1 MITDRQIVEIA
12 MLPRMM
18 IEFVDVGL
26 EGVNLP
32 EVKTLKVLLDESLEE
47 LFSKLDRKKRA
58 SLQRRVE
65 RGYETTTAPYRK
77 EDMRVDKFG
86 LLVFWLIKL
95 VTDCDYLILHEG
107 SPMQKAMELALQ
119 VLEHRATETKL
130 NESAKKAACKLL
142 KSFQSEGY
150 YLGVTLEA

>member
-1 MITDRQIVEIA
+1 
-12 MLPRMM
+12 MM

-26 EGVNLP
+26 EGVNKP
-32 EVKTLKVLLDESLEE
+32 EVKQISVFLSEAIEE
-47 LFSKLDRKKRA
+47 LFSKTGCKKRA

-65 RGYETTTAPYRK
+65 RVYETTTAPYRK

-86 LLVFWLIKL
+86 LLTFWLIHII
-95 VTDCDYLILHEG
+95 TDCDYLVLHENT
-107 SPMQKAMELALQ
+107 PMQKAMELALQ

-150 YLGVTLEA
+150 YLGVTLEV